1 MTTSAVKSRVMNSEY
16 MKWAKT
22 GAHGKYN
29 LAVSGV
35 APYPLRELP
44 VKIED
49 LEINGESAYGYEPL
63 QKALAAK
70 CGAETKCVVA
80 AVGTSLAN
88 FLVMAATIEAG
99 DEVLIEQPAY
109 DPLLS
114 VAGYLRAEIKR
125 FHRDAANGFQIDLR
139 DLERSITSR
148 TRLIVLTN
156 LHNPSNAY
164 TDEET
169 LRQIGEIARS
179 VGARVLVDE
188 VYLDAMF
195 ERAPRSSFHLGREFV
210 VTTSLTKAYG
220 LSGLR
225 CGWILAEPDL
235 AKKLWGLIDLTI
247 GIPAH
252 PAELLS
258 CIALANLE
266 QIAARA
272 RALLETNRALLDRF
286 LDQRDDLATHR
297 PGVGTVVFPRL
308 KSGGVDA
315 LCDLLR
321 EKYETSIVPGRFFE
335 MPDHFRLGYAG
346 APEMF
351 AQGIQRLDKV
361 LDELAA
367 H

>member
-1 MTTSAVKSRVMNSEY
+1 MSTKAVRSRVMNSEY

-22 GAHGKYN
+22 GAREKYN

-35 APYPLRELP
+35 APYPLSELP

-49 LEINGESAYGYEPL
+49 LEINGPSAYGYQPL
-63 QKALAAK
+63 QNALAAK
-70 CGAETKCVVA
+70 CGVETNCVVA
-80 AVGTSLAN
+80 AIGTSFAN

-99 DEVLIEQPAY
+99 DEVLIEQPVY
-109 DPLLS
+109 DPLS
-114 VAGYLRAEIKR
+114 SIAGYLRAEIKR
-125 FHRDAANGFQIDLR
+125 FRRDAANGFQIDLR
-139 DLERSITSR
+139 DLEHAITSR

-188 VYLDAMF
+188 VYLEAMF
-195 ERAPRSSFHLGREFV
+195 ERAPRSSFHLGHEFV
-210 VTTSLTKAYG
+210 VTASLTKAYG

-235 AKKLWGLIDLTI
+235 AKKLWGLVDITI

-258 CIALANLE
+258 VVALANLG
-266 QIAARA
+266 QVAKRS

-286 LDQRDDLATHR
+286 LDQRDDLTAHQ
-297 PGVGTVVFPRL
+297 PGVGTVVFPHL
-308 KSGGVDA
+308 KSGKVDE

-335 MPDHFRLGYAG
+335 MSEHFRLGYAG

-351 AQGIQRLDKV
+351 GAGIERLGWA
-361 LDELAA
+361 LDEMSV
-367 H
+367 

>member
-22 GAHGKYN
+22 RAHGKYN

-35 APYPLRELP
+35 APYPLSELP

-70 CGAETKCVVA
+70 CGVETKCVVA

-114 VAGYLRAEIKR
+114 VAGYLRAEIRR
-125 FHRDAANGFQIDLR
+125 FQRDAANGFQIDLR

-179 VGARVLVDE
+179 LGARVLVDE

-286 LDQRDDLATHR
+286 LDQRDDLATYR

-351 AQGIQRLDKV
+351 AEGIQRLDKV